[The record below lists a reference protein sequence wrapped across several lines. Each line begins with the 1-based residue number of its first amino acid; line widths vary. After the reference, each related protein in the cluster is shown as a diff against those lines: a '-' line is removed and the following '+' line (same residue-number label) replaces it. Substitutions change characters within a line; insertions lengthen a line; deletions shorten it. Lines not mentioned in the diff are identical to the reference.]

1 MIPSAGENCMA
12 RLLSLFLLDAV
23 LLPKAPLP
31 LHIFEPRYRE
41 MIAECLSENRA
52 FGVLRVE
59 GERVADV
66 GCTAEIVAVSKH
78 YPDGRMD
85 IVTEGRERF
94 EVIEFQTDRA
104 FLQGEINYIGD
115 TAEFARPE
123 QVRVAVELHK
133 EILGLMGA
141 VPDAT
146 TEPDPQISFRLANSM
161 PLDLDFKQ
169 ALLSSRSESERLAQ
183 LVQHFNRLLPNI
195 RRAIRARTKA
205 GGNGHAI

>member
-1 MIPSAGENCMA
+1 MIPSAGENRMP
-12 RLLSLFLLDAV
+12 RLLPLFLLDTV

-41 MIAECLSENRA
+41 MIAECLSENRP
-52 FGVLRVE
+52 FGVLRVD
-59 GERVADV
+59 GEKVADV

-104 FLQGEINYIGD
+104 FLQGKVTYLSD

-146 TEPDPQISFRLANSM
+146 TEPDPQISFRLASSM

-169 ALLSSRSESERLAQ
+169 ALLSSRSETERLAQ

-195 RRAIRARTKA
+195 RRAIRARNKA
-205 GGNGHAI
+205 GGNGHAV